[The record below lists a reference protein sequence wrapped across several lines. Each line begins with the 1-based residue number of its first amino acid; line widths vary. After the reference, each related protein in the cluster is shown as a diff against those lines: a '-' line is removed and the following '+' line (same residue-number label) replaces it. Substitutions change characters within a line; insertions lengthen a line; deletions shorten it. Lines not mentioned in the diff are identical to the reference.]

1 MWLRWHFGWWGQT
14 WWCWW
19 VQDYHLLRHNAIS
32 KLHAVISQKLMVVDG
47 RNNRS
52 YEMEGK
58 DTEGYIW
65 RVVCEQTQNENEVWH
80 QQEKKFIYLFFF
92 FVRWGTTQSQE
103 KLELRQ
109 TSMVYIWTTTHLTMA
124 TLGYRPAQIMALTR
138 LTLFALML
146 ASSAFG
152 SLLLRKFIS

>member
-1 MWLRWHFGWWGQT
+1 M
-14 WWCWW
+14 
-19 VQDYHLLRHNAIS
+19 
-32 KLHAVISQKLMVVDG
+32 VDG

-92 FVRWGTTQSQE
+92 FR
-103 KLELRQ
+103 
-109 TSMVYIWTTTHLTMA
+109 
-124 TLGYRPAQIMALTR
+124 
-138 LTLFALML
+138 
-146 ASSAFG
+146 
-152 SLLLRKFIS
+152 